1 MNRQLAWV
9 LSVGFVAAGFFHSS
23 LSGQETKP
31 PAADKW
37 EPEIRKFEEQAQKS
51 PLPADANLFVGSS
64 SIRMWKVQSSFP
76 KHATINRGFGGSQLG
91 DSAKYA
97 ERLVVAAKPRVV
109 ILYAGDNDIASGKS
123 PETIRNDYRT
133 FRDKIQTALPDTK
146 IVVIAVKPSPSR
158 WKFREQAQETNRL
171 LRAEIEAGKNQ
182 VFVDVWPAM
191 LGDDGQPRPDL
202 FLKDNLH
209 MNETGYKIWN
219 ELIEPHLV
227 KKAE

>member
-1 MNRQLAWV
+1 MNRQLAYI
-9 LSVGFVAAGFFHSS
+9 LSIGFLVAGLSS
-23 LSGQETKP
+23 SGLLGQDARP
-31 PAADKW
+31 AAADKW
-37 EPEIRKFEEQAQKS
+37 EPEIRKFEEQAQKT
-51 PLPADANLFVGSS
+51 PPPVGANLFVGSS
-64 SIRMWKVQSSFP
+64 SIRMWKLGPSFP
-76 KHATINRGFGGSQLG
+76 NHVTINRGFGGSQLA

-97 ERLVVAAKPRVV
+97 QRLVVAARPRVV
-109 ILYAGDNDIASGKS
+109 VLYAGDNDIASGKS

-133 FRDKIQTALPDTK
+133 FRDTIQAALPDTR

-182 VFVDVWPAM
+182 TFVDVWPAM
-191 LGDDGQPRPDL
+191 LGEDGQPRPDL

-219 ELIEPHLV
+219 ELIEPHLT
-227 KKAE
+227 K

>member
-9 LSVGFVAAGFFHSS
+9 LSVGFVATGFWSSS

-37 EPEIRKFEEQAQKS
+37 EPEIRKFEEQAQKT
-51 PLPADANLFVGSS
+51 PPPVGANLFVGSS
-64 SIRMWKVQSSFP
+64 SIRMWKLGTSFP
-76 KHATINRGFGGSQLG
+76 NHVTINRGFGGSQLG

-97 ERLVVAAKPRVV
+97 ERLVVAARPRVV
-109 ILYAGDNDIASGKS
+109 VLYAGDNDIATGKS
-123 PETIRNDYRT
+123 PETIRNDYRA
-133 FRDKIQTALPDTK
+133 FRDKIQMALPETR

-158 WKFREQAQETNRL
+158 WKFREQALETNRL
-171 LRAEIEAGKNQ
+171 LRAEVDAGKNQ
-182 VFVDVWPAM
+182 TFVDVWPAM
-191 LGDDGQPRPDL
+191 LSEDGQPRSDL

-219 ELIEPHLV
+219 ELIEPHLA
-227 KKAE
+227 KKVN

>member
-9 LSVGFVAAGFFHSS
+9 LSVGFVASRFWNSS

-37 EPEIRKFEEQAQKS
+37 EPEIRKFEEQAQKT
-51 PLPADANLFVGSS
+51 PPPVGANLFVGSS
-64 SIRMWKVQSSFP
+64 SIRMWKLGPSFP
-76 KHATINRGFGGSQLG
+76 NHVTINRGFGGSQLA
-91 DSAKYA
+91 DAAKYA

-109 ILYAGDNDIASGKS
+109 VLYAGDNDIATGKS
-123 PETIRNDYRT
+123 PEIIRNDYRT
-133 FRDKIQTALPDTK
+133 FRDKIQTALPDTR
-146 IVVIAVKPSPSR
+146 IIAIAVKPSPSR

-171 LRAEIEAGKNQ
+171 LRAEVEAGKNQ
-182 VFVDVWPAM
+182 TFVDVWPAM
-191 LGDDGQPRPDL
+191 LGEDGQPRSDL

-219 ELIEPHLV
+219 ELIEPHLAT
-227 KKAE
+227 KSE

>member
-9 LSVGFVAAGFFHSS
+9 LSVGFVATGFWGSS

-37 EPEIRKFEEQAQKS
+37 EPEIRKFEEQAQQT
-51 PLPADANLFVGSS
+51 PPPVGANLFVGSS
-64 SIRMWKVQSSFP
+64 SIRMWKLGPSFP
-76 KHATINRGFGGSQLG
+76 NHVTINRGFGGSQLG

-97 ERLVVAAKPRVV
+97 ERLVVAARPRVV
-109 ILYAGDNDIASGKS
+109 VLYAGDNDIATGKS

-133 FRDKIQTALPDTK
+133 FRDKIHAALPDTR

-171 LRAEIEAGKNQ
+171 LRAEAEAGKNQ
-182 VFVDVWPAM
+182 TFVDVWSAM
-191 LGDDGQPRPDL
+191 LGQDGQPRSDL

-219 ELIEPHLV
+219 ELIEPHLA
-227 KKAE
+227 KKGD